1 MSCKTPAEIAECAV
15 NAAVNKSRLPLSVMS
30 VMGFLAGAYIA
41 MGGYF
46 MTIVTQDASA
56 FVGVGLSKLAGGI
69 VFALGLLLVVGAG
82 GELFTGNCL
91 MPIGV
96 LSNRCSWSGLLR
108 NWSVVYLTNMAGG
121 LFFALLIYKSGGI
134 SDKAAETA
142 LNIAAAKVSIP
153 IAQMIV
159 RGILCN
165 WFVGLAVWLA
175 FGATDMA
182 GKYIACLVPI
192 SAFVAMGFE
201 HCIANMYFIG
211 LGIMLK
217 GDTALIERLSYPAD
231 KLAGINLCGYL
242 NNLIPVTLG
251 NILGAA
257 LLVAC
262 LYFVAFRKSLTDGA
276 KIS

>member
-1 MSCKTPAEIAECAV
+1 W
-15 NAAVNKSRLPLSVMS
+15 
-30 VMGFLAGAYIA
+30 
-41 MGGYF
+41 
-46 MTIVTQDASA
+46 
-56 FVGVGLSKLAGGI
+56 
-69 VFALGLLLVVGAG
+69 LVV
-82 GELFTGNCL
+82 
-91 MPIGV
+91 
-96 LSNRCSWSGLLR
+96 
-108 NWSVVYLTNMAGG
+108 
-121 LFFALLIYKSGGI
+121 
-134 SDKAAETA
+134 
-142 LNIAAAKVSIP
+142 
-153 IAQMIV
+153 
-159 RGILCN
+159 
-165 WFVGLAVWLA
+165 LAVWLSYSA
-175 FGATDMA
+175 MDIIS
-182 GKYIACLVPI
+182 KYICCLIPTA
-192 SAFVAMGFE
+192 AFVTMGFE